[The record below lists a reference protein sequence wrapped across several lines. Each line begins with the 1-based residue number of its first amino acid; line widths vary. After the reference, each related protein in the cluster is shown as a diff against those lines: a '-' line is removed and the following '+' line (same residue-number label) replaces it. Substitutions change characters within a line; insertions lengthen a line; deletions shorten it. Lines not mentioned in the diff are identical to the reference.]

1 MSLNSYAEEYTRPAD
16 NAYLI
21 IYPNI
26 NNLGNSVCIHFVSC
40 EQMQSGEGRTET
52 TGLKFQYSVHLHG
65 GTTSSYGYSTAEFK
79 CLCFKNRKRN
89 ETVVKST
96 EKANPDLKINH
107 TRERVSRILA
117 LG

>member
-1 MSLNSYAEEYTRPAD
+1 MYSLEKA
-16 NAYLI
+16 
-21 IYPNI
+21 
-26 NNLGNSVCIHFVSC
+26 
-40 EQMQSGEGRTET
+40 
-52 TGLKFQYSVHLHG
+52 GLKLQVKVSVQCSLHG
-65 GTTSSYGYSTAEFK
+65 GTTSSYGYPTAEFK

>member
-1 MSLNSYAEEYTRPAD
+1 MHRNTSAPQTT
-16 NAYLI
+16 AYLI

-26 NNLGNSVCIHFVSC
+26 NNLCNSVCIHFVSC
-40 EQMQSGEGRTET
+40 EQIDAQSGEGRTET
-52 TGLKFQYSVHLHG
+52 TGLKFQYSVHLNG
-65 GTTSSYGYSTAEFK
+65 GTTSSYGYSIAEFK
-79 CLCFKNRKRN
+79 YLCFKNRKRN